1 MGFDRFSNKSGRSG
15 LTEVPTQVSAEDVGK
30 GEQFQ
35 GQEHPKQ
42 TIKPRKHLETSG
54 NTLKT
59 RTTQK
64 KTHHMHITT
73 TATYRVQH
81 SNYSHH
87 SNRTSLHCI
96 ILDAIISLS
105 A

>member
-1 MGFDRFSNKSGRSG
+1 MWGLTGFQTNLGRSG

-64 KTHHMHITT
+64 KHITCISQQRQHIVCSIRT
-73 TATYRVQH
+73 TV
-81 SNYSHH
+81 
-87 SNRTSLHCI
+87 I
-96 ILDAIISLS
+96 IQTEPHYIASF
-105 A
+105 

>member
-1 MGFDRFSNKSGRSG
+1 VGFDRFSNKSGRSG

-59 RTTQK
+59 QTTPKKKHITCISQQRQHIVCSIRTTVSIQ
-64 KTHHMHITT
+64 TEPHYI
-73 TATYRVQH
+73 A
-81 SNYSHH
+81 SF
-87 SNRTSLHCI
+87 
-96 ILDAIISLS
+96 
-105 A
+105 

>member
-1 MGFDRFSNKSGRSG
+1 MWG
-15 LTEVPTQVSAEDVGK
+15 LTG
-30 GEQFQ
+30 FQ
-35 GQEHPKQ
+35 TNLAGLDSRKFQRRSRRRMLAKESSSKARSIPNKPSSLGNIWKHPK
-42 TIKPRKHLETSG
+42 
-54 NTLKT
+54 NTNDT
-59 RTTQK
+59 K